1 MGSMLQR
8 SRSKT
13 GRAGLRNILAA
24 VAVTL
29 FSALYGA
36 GLAAAQ
42 GGEAV
47 DTALIVAVDV
57 SNSVDDNRYRLQME
71 GIAQALEDPA
81 VIEGIIGGAKGG
93 ILFSMVTWADRP
105 KFTLP
110 WMRITNAEEA
120 RATAAR
126 VRKLPRQ
133 DGEFTCMAR
142 MMRNVS
148 DKIVPQVPAQATK
161 IVLDVS
167 GDGPDNCNAEEP
179 VDVARDELVKWGVTV
194 NGLPILERAQGQS
207 APPVESYLPQQRGTS
222 PLEDWYRKNVKG
234 GPGSFVL
241 PANGYKDFGRAIRQ
255 KFVLEISGISPPSDG
270 QSAHSSSTLA
280 VVQRQ
285 RLIVQSGFA
294 AAQRAK

>member
-1 MGSMLQR
+1 M
-8 SRSKT
+8 
-13 GRAGLRNILAA
+13 
-24 VAVTL
+24 TL
-29 FSALYGA
+29 LSALFGA

-42 GGEAV
+42 DGKAV

-179 VDVARDELVKWGVTV
+179 IDVARDELVKWGVTV

-207 APPVESYLPQQRGTS
+207 APPVDSYIPQQRGTS

-255 KFVLEISGISPPSDG
+255 KFVLEISGISPPSDA
-270 QSAHSSSTLA
+270 QSAYSSSTLA

-285 RLIVQSGFA
+285 RLTVQ
-294 AAQRAK
+294 

>member
-1 MGSMLQR
+1 MLQI
-8 SRSKT
+8 SESKT
-13 GRAGLRNILAA
+13 DCAWLRNISAA
-24 VAVTL
+24 VTVTVLCAL
-29 FSALYGA
+29 FGA
-36 GLAAAQ
+36 SLAAAQ
-42 GGEAV
+42 DPEAV
-47 DTALIVAVDV
+47 DIALIVAVDV
-57 SNSVDDNRYRLQME
+57 SNSVDDKRYRLQME

-105 KFTLP
+105 KLTLP
-110 WMRITNAEEA
+110 WTRITNSKEA

-126 VRKLPRQ
+126 VRNLPRQ

-148 DKIVPQVPAQATK
+148 DKIVPQVPAKAAK

-179 VDVARDELVKWGVTV
+179 IEAVRDELVRWGVTV
-194 NGLPILERAQGQS
+194 NGLPILEGGQEQF
-207 APPVESYLPQQRGTS
+207 APPVDSYLPQEGSAS
-222 PLEDWYRKNVKG
+222 PLEDWYRKHVKG

-255 KFVLEISGISPPSDG
+255 KFVLEISGLTPPADTQSDY
-270 QSAHSSSTLA
+270 SSSTLA
-280 VVQRQ
+280 VVQRH
-285 RLIVQSGFA
+285 RLISQPGFE
-294 AAQRAK
+294 AAQPAK

>member
-1 MGSMLQR
+1 MGSILQ
-8 SRSKT
+8 S
-13 GRAGLRNILAA
+13 GRARTWRASLRNTPAVAAIAILAA
-24 VAVTL
+24 L
-29 FSALYGA
+29 FAASFATAQYG
-36 GLAAAQ
+36 
-42 GGEAV
+42 EEV

-57 SNSVDDNRYRLQME
+57 SNSVDEKRYRLQME

-81 VIEGIIGGAKGG
+81 VIEGIVGGAKGG

-105 KFTLP
+105 KVTLP
-110 WMRITNAEEA
+110 WTRITNAAEA

-142 MMRNVS
+142 MMRTVS
-148 DKIVPQVPAQATK
+148 DKIVPQVPAPAAK

-167 GDGPDNCNAEEP
+167 GDGRDNCNAKEP
-179 VDVARDELVKWGVTV
+179 IDAVRDELVKWGVTV
-194 NGLPILERAQGQS
+194 NGLPILENAQEEL
-207 APPVESYLPQQRGTS
+207 ATPAYSYLPQQRGTS
-222 PLEDWYRKNVKG
+222 TLEDWYRENVKG

-255 KFVLEISGISPPSDG
+255 KFVLEISGLSPPPNA
-270 QSAHSSSTLA
+270 QPAYSSSTLA

-285 RLIVQSGFA
+285 RFISQPGFLA
-294 AAQRAK
+294 AHPAK